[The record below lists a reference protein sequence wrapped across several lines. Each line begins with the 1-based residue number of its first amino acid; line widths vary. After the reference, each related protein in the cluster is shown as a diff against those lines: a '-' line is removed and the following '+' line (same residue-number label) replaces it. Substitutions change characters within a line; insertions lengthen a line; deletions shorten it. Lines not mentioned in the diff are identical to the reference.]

1 MERRRAPGLLQ
12 TNPPKKMDAP
22 VPVRAF
28 KVDALTVEI
37 FRDQPTMAAAAAEAA
52 RVALADAQRASGAAR
67 AILASAASQIQFLDR
82 LTSSGSLDWSRTTLF
97 HMDEYLGIAPD
108 HPASFRKFL
117 REKVEARVRPEV
129 FHYVE
134 GESDQ
139 PLRECR
145 RYTGLLD
152 AAPLDLCCLGIGE
165 NGHIAF
171 NDPPVADFQDPD
183 TIKLVK
189 LDEACR
195 MQQVGEGA
203 FPALENVP
211 QYAFSLTIPAL
222 CRARSMVC
230 VVPERRKARAVRD
243 ALLGPIDTAC
253 PASWLRRQPH
263 ARLFLDADSASLL

>member
-1 MERRRAPGLLQ
+1 
-12 TNPPKKMDAP
+12 MDAP
-22 VPVRAF
+22 VPVRTF
-28 KVDALTVEI
+28 KADALTVEI
-37 FRDQPTMAAAAAEAA
+37 HRDQPAMAAAAAEAA
-52 RVALADAQRASGAAR
+52 RETLVTTIQASGSAR
-67 AILASAASQIQFLDR
+67 AILASAASQVQFLNR
-82 LTSSGSLDWSRTTLF
+82 LTAFSSIPWGGVTLF

-117 REKVEARVRPEV
+117 RERVEARVHPRI

-134 GESDQ
+134 GESSL

-145 RYTGLLD
+145 RYASLLE
-152 AAPLDLCCLGIGE
+152 AAPVDLCCLGIGE

-203 FPALENVP
+203 FPALECVP

-222 CRARSMVC
+222 CRARSMIC

-243 ALLGPIDTAC
+243 ALLGPVDTGC